1 MRRANGEVTA
11 GAPSA
16 WHRPRDATQ
25 PGSHRIRR
33 RVFNHSLPKSSTH
46 EIGPR
51 PRHDTLPRG
60 LRSGDIHDCSGNGP
74 GGAIVTPRGSPD
86 PQRESICAAGRDRAT
101 VGEGRVIRR
110 TLAWAQRQ
118 LHVRR
123 DPVGFARSLGVRV
136 GDRAWLVDTSAATW
150 GSEPF
155 LITLGDD
162 VTVASG
168 VRFLNHDGTVLLFRR
183 EHPDMDLI
191 APITV
196 GDNVFIGLG
205 VTIMPGV
212 TIGSDCVVGAGAI
225 VTRDL
230 PAGSIAVGQPARVV
244 STIDAWWKKNQGR
257 LINIRGLPKAE
268 RRRTLLEHFGLADD
282 ALART
287 RR

>member
-1 MRRANGEVTA
+1 MLKRR
-11 GAPSA
+11 
-16 WHRPRDATQ
+16 HR
-25 PGSHRIRR
+25 
-33 RVFNHSLPKSSTH
+33 
-46 EIGPR
+46 
-51 PRHDTLPRG
+51 
-60 LRSGDIHDCSGNGP
+60 
-74 GGAIVTPRGSPD
+74 
-86 PQRESICAAGRDRAT
+86 
-101 VGEGRVIRR
+101 
-110 TLAWAQRQ
+110 
-118 LHVRR
+118 VRR

-168 VRFLNHDGTVLLFRR
+168 VHFLNHDGSVLVFRR
-183 EHPDMDLI
+183 EHPDMDLV

-230 PAGSIAVGQPARVV
+230 PAGSVAVGQPARVV
-244 STIDAWWKKNQGR
+244 STIDAWWNKNQGR
-257 LINIRGLPKAE
+257 LINIRGLPEAE